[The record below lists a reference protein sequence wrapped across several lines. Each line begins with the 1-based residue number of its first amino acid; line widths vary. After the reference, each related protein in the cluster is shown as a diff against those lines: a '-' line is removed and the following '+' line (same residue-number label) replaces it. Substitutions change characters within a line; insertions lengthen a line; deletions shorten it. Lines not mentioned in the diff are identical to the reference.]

1 MAEGSQVADATADAA
16 GETAGTDGGG
26 AETGAGGAE
35 TGAGGAE
42 TGGTET
48 GGAETGGAETGGAD
62 KGQGWLRRLFRYCWR
77 YRGDVLLALGASLAG
92 MAVMALVPLVPKLI
106 IDDVIVRHERSLAP
120 WATLLIVAALVVYV
134 LTYVR
139 RFYGGR
145 LALDVQHALR
155 TDMYASITRLDGRR
169 QDNLSTGQ
177 VIGRGTSDLQLIQGL
192 LFMVPMLIG
201 NILLF
206 LVSLVV
212 MAVLSPLLTVVAL
225 AVAPALWIL
234 ASRSRTRLFPA
245 TWYAQGQAAAVA
257 GVVDGAV
264 TGVRVVKGFG
274 QEAQETDKLREAGR
288 RLFAARLRTV
298 RLNSRYTPA
307 LQAVPALGQVAMLA
321 LGGWMA
327 TRGQISLGTF
337 VAFSTYLAQLVGP
350 VRMLTMVLTIG
361 QQARAGVERVFELID
376 TEPVIHERPD
386 ARELP
391 EDAPATVEFDR
402 VSFGYDPERPV
413 LSEVSLRIEP
423 GETLAVV
430 GASGSGKSTLSM
442 LLPRFYDVSSG
453 AVRIGGHDVR
463 ELTYDSLR
471 GAIGLVPEDSFL
483 FSDTVRA
490 NLAYGLPDASEERI
504 RAAARAAQADG
515 FISALPDGYDTE
527 VGEQGLTL
535 SGGQR
540 QRLALARAILTDPRL
555 LILDD
560 ATSAVDARVE
570 HEIHEA
576 LRGVMA
582 GRTTLLIA
590 HRPSTL
596 ALADRIAVMERG
608 RVVDVGTDAELRAR
622 SALYRNLLTEDA
634 APDVPAVPSA
644 PAVPDVPA
652 VPSAPATPAAP
663 GGDGAAR
670 TAAPAAGNG
679 SRPWAGADGP
689 AHAEPRGGGAHAAGF
704 AGAFGGEA
712 AASGLAEP
720 CLEEEPSADGDR
732 PARGREGCSRPAAGP
747 RARGGDDPAH
757 ASGEAD
763 GDGVASEPWIR
774 PAGDG
779 ADGAVQAGGARPRYG
794 DAPGHA
800 AADAAG
806 PDAGRPSRRG
816 GDGAAPEPWARPDD
830 GEGRCR
836 PHGGDDPDHARAGDG
851 DGAGFAG
858 VSSGGPGARP
868 GGAGAARG
876 RQVTPELWV
885 RPAGD
890 GRKAGAPAVAAVA
903 GPGMAGAL
911 SGMPATPELLAK
923 VAALPPATDTPDID
937 EEAATRAEET
947 YGLRRL
953 LRGFGAPLALAL
965 LLVALDALA
974 GLLLPVL
981 IRHGIDQGV
990 QRLALGAVWTA
1001 SGLALLVVLAQWA
1014 VQVGET
1020 RLTGRTGERVL
1031 YALRVKIF
1039 AQLQRLG
1046 LDYYERE
1053 LTGKIMTRMT
1063 TDVDALSTFL
1073 QTGLVTA
1080 VVSLLTFFGILVAL
1094 LVIDVQLA
1102 LVVFLTL
1109 PPLIIGTVLFRR
1121 RSVKAYQLAR
1131 ERVSVVNADLQES
1144 VAGLRIVQAFRRER
1158 SGRERFAARSDAYRQ
1173 ARLRGQR
1180 LISVYFPFVQL
1191 LSSVASALVLIVG
1204 AGRVGDGTLTT
1215 GALVAYL
1222 LYIDLFFAPVQQLSQ
1237 VFDGYQQATVS
1248 LGRIQELL
1256 REPTTTPVADAPREV
1271 GAMRGEI
1278 AFEDV
1283 RFRYGDGEEALAGI
1297 SLTIPAGQTVAF
1309 VGETGAGKSTL
1320 VKLVARFYDPTGG
1333 AVRVDGADL
1342 RELDLTEYRGHLGVV
1357 PQEPYLFAGTVR
1369 DAIAYGRPDASDA
1382 EVEAAARAVG
1392 AHEMVA
1398 SLDGGYL
1405 HEVAERG
1412 RNLSAGQRQLIA
1424 LARAELVDPDILL
1437 LDEATAALDLATE
1450 ALVNQ
1455 ATDRLTGRRTTLVV
1469 AHRLTTAA
1477 RADRVVVL
1485 DHGRVV
1491 EDGTHEE
1498 LVARDGRYATLWRT
1512 FMGETAPAVA

>member
-1 MAEGSQVADATADAA
+1 M
-16 GETAGTDGGG
+16 
-26 AETGAGGAE
+26 
-35 TGAGGAE
+35 
-42 TGGTET
+42 
-48 GGAETGGAETGGAD
+48 
-62 KGQGWLRRLFRYCWR
+62 R
-77 YRGDVLLALGASLAG
+77 YRRNVLLALGASLAG
-92 MAVMALVPLVPKLI
+92 MGVMALVPLVTKLI
-106 IDDVIVRHERSLAP
+106 IDEVIVRHDRALAP
-120 WATLLIVAALVVYV
+120 WAVLLIVAALVVYA

-145 LALDVQHALR
+145 LALDVQHDLR
-155 TDMYASITRLDGRR
+155 TQMYASLVRLDGRR
-169 QDNLSTGQ
+169 QDELSTGQ
-177 VIGRGTSDLQLIQGL
+177 IVGRATSDLQLIQGL
-192 LFMVPMLIG
+192 LFMVPMMIG
-201 NILLF
+201 NVLLF

-225 AVAPALWIL
+225 AVAPALWVL
-234 ASRSRTRLFPA
+234 ASRSRIRLFPA

-274 QEAQETDKLREAGR
+274 QEGQETGKLREVGR
-288 RLFAARLRTV
+288 GLFAARLRTV
-298 RLNSRYTPA
+298 RLNARYTPA

-327 TRGQISLGTF
+327 TRGQITLGTF

-350 VRMLTMVLTIG
+350 VRMLTMMLTVG
-361 QQARAGVERVFELID
+361 QQARAGVERVYELID
-376 TEPVIHERPD
+376 TEPVIQERPD

-391 EDAPATVEFDR
+391 ADAPATVEFEH
-402 VSFGYDPERPV
+402 VTFGYDPDRPV
-413 LSEVSLRIEP
+413 LSDVSLRIEP
-423 GETLAVV
+423 GETVAVV

-442 LLPRFYDVSSG
+442 LLPRFYDVTDG

-463 ELTYDSLR
+463 ELTYESLR
-471 GAIGLVPEDSFL
+471 AAIGLVPEDSFL

-490 NLAYGLPDASEERI
+490 NLAYGLPDDEQI

-540 QRLALARAILTDPRL
+540 QRMALARAILTDPRL
-555 LILDD
+555 LVLDD

-590 HRPSTL
+590 HRLSTL
-596 ALADRIAVMERG
+596 ALADRIAVLDGG
-608 RVVDVGTDAELRAR
+608 RLVDLGTDEELRKR
-622 SALYRNLLTEDA
+622 CELYRRLLTD
-634 APDVPAVPSA
+634 PDELSGITRDPAGRL
-644 PAVPDVPA
+644 AVQ
-652 VPSAPATPAAP
+652 
-663 GGDGAAR
+663 
-670 TAAPAAGNG
+670 
-679 SRPWAGADGP
+679 
-689 AHAEPRGGGAHAAGF
+689 PRGGDDPEHAAPQPTAGY

-712 AASGLAEP
+712 AATGLAEP
-720 CLEEEPSADGDR
+720 CLDGEASANGSGSGSGSGDR
-732 PARGREGCSRPAAGP
+732 PTAQV
-747 RARGGDDPAH
+747 RGGDDPAH
-757 ASGEAD
+757 AA
-763 GDGVASEPWIR
+763 PR
-774 PAGDG
+774 T
-779 ADGAVQAGGARPRYG
+779 AGG
-794 DAPGHA
+794 
-800 AADAAG
+800 
-806 PDAGRPSRRG
+806 
-816 GDGAAPEPWARPDD
+816 
-830 GEGRCR
+830 
-836 PHGGDDPDHARAGDG
+836 
-851 DGAGFAG
+851 
-858 VSSGGPGARP
+858 
-868 GGAGAARG
+868 
-876 RQVTPELWV
+876 VTPELWV
-885 RPAGD
+885 RRDGD
-890 GRKAGAPAVAAVA
+890 GDTAGPEARTATAPPA
-903 GPGMAGAL
+903 PGMAGAL
-911 SGMPATPELLAK
+911 AGMPATPELLAK
-923 VAALPPATDTPDID
+923 VEALPPATDTPEVD
-937 EEAATRAEET
+937 EERAARPEEA
-947 YGLRRL
+947 YGLRQL
-953 LRGFGAPLALAL
+953 LRGFGTSLLFCL
-965 LLVALDALA
+965 LLVTVDAVS

-990 QRLALGAVWTA
+990 QRMALGAVWAA
-1001 SGLALLVVLAQWA
+1001 SGLALVVVLAQWA
-1014 VQVGET
+1014 AQFGAM

-1102 LVVFLTL
+1102 LVVFATL
-1109 PPLIIGTVLFRR
+1109 PPLIIGTFVFRR
-1121 RSVKAYQLAR
+1121 KSVKAYELAR
-1131 ERVSVVNADLQES
+1131 ERVGTVNADLQES
-1144 VAGLRIVQAFRRER
+1144 VAGLRIVQAFRREGV
-1158 SGRERFAARSDAYRQ
+1158 GRERFAGRSDAYRQ
-1173 ARLRGQR
+1173 ARVRGQW

-1191 LSSVASALVLIVG
+1191 LSSTAAALVLIVG
-1204 AGRVGDGTLTT
+1204 SGRVSDGTLTA

-1256 REPTTTPVADAPREV
+1256 REPTTTPAPKNPRAV
-1271 GAMRGEI
+1271 RTVRGEV

-1283 RFRYGDGEEALAGI
+1283 RFRYGGADGAAAEEALSGI
-1297 SLTIPAGQTVAF
+1297 DLTIPAGQTVAF

-1333 AVRVDGADL
+1333 AVRVDGTDL
-1342 RELDLTEYRGHLGVV
+1342 RELDLTAYRNRLGVV
-1357 PQEPYLFAGTVR
+1357 PQEPYLFPGTVR

-1382 EVEAAARAVG
+1382 DVEAAARAVG
-1392 AHEMVA
+1392 AHAMVA

-1405 HEVAERG
+1405 HAVSERG

-1450 ALVNQ
+1450 GLVNQ
-1455 ATDRLTGRRTTLVV
+1455 ATDRLAGRRTTLVV

-1498 LVARDGRYATLWRT
+1498 LVARPDGRYAELWRT
-1512 FMGETAPAVA
+1512 FTGETAPVGA

>member
-1 MAEGSQVADATADAA
+1 M
-16 GETAGTDGGG
+16 
-26 AETGAGGAE
+26 
-35 TGAGGAE
+35 
-42 TGGTET
+42 
-48 GGAETGGAETGGAD
+48 
-62 KGQGWLRRLFRYCWR
+62 FRYCWR

-155 TDMYASITRLDGRR
+155 TDMYAAITRLDGRR

-634 APDVPAVPSA
+634 APDVPAVPPVPSA
-644 PAVPDVPA
+644 PAVP
-652 VPSAPATPAAP
+652 SMPAAP

-679 SRPWAGADGP
+679 SRPWAGADGPAP

-720 CLEEEPSADGDR
+720 CLDGEPSADGDR

-763 GDGVASEPWIR
+763 GDGVASEPWI
-774 PAGDG
+774 
-779 ADGAVQAGGARPRYG
+779 
-794 DAPGHA
+794 
-800 AADAAG
+800 
-806 PDAGRPSRRG
+806 
-816 GDGAAPEPWARPDD
+816 
-830 GEGRCR
+830 
-836 PHGGDDPDHARAGDG
+836 
-851 DGAGFAG
+851 
-858 VSSGGPGARP
+858 
-868 GGAGAARG
+868 GAGAARG

-937 EEAATRAEET
+937 EEAATRAEEA

-965 LLVALDALA
+965 LLVAMDALA

-1020 RLTGRTGERVL
+1020 RMTGRTGERVL

-1158 SGRERFAARSDAYRQ
+1158 SGRERFAARSDAYRR

-1204 AGRVGDGTLTT
+1204 AGRVGDGTLTA

>member
-1 MAEGSQVADATADAA
+1 MFG
-16 GETAGTDGGG
+16 
-26 AETGAGGAE
+26 
-35 TGAGGAE
+35 
-42 TGGTET
+42 
-48 GGAETGGAETGGAD
+48 
-62 KGQGWLRRLFRYCWR
+62 YCWQ
-77 YRGDVLLALGASLAG
+77 YRSDVLLALGASLAG

-106 IDDVIVRHERSLAP
+106 IDDVIVSHDRSLAP

-155 TDMYASITRLDGRR
+155 TEMFAAIARFDGRR
-169 QDNLSTGQ
+169 QDKLSTGQ
-177 VIGRGTSDLQLIQGL
+177 IIGRATSDLQLIQGL
-192 LFMVPMLIG
+192 LFMVPMMIG

-234 ASRSRTRLFPA
+234 ASRSRVRLFPA
-245 TWYAQGQAAAVA
+245 TWYAQAQAAAVA

-274 QEAQETDKLREAGR
+274 QEAQETDKLREVGR

-298 RLNSRYTPA
+298 RLNARYTPA

-327 TRGQISLGTF
+327 TRGQITLGTF

-350 VRMLTMVLTIG
+350 VRMLTMLLTIG

-376 TEPVIHERPD
+376 TEPVIDERPD

-442 LLPRFYDVSSG
+442 LLPRFYDVASG

-471 GAIGLVPEDSFL
+471 RAVGLVPEDSFL

-555 LILDD
+555 LVLDD

-596 ALADRIAVMERG
+596 ALADRIAVMDRG
-608 RVVDVGTDAELRAR
+608 RVVDVGTDEELRAR
-622 SALYRNLLTEDA
+622 SELYRRLLTDDAED
-634 APDVPAVPSA
+634 V
-644 PAVPDVPA
+644 
-652 VPSAPATPAAP
+652 AAP
-663 GGDGAAR
+663 GGGPAGHAAVPP
-670 TAAPAAGNG
+670 TGNG
-679 SRPWAGADGP
+679 HRPSAGADGP
-689 AHAEPRGGGAHAAGF
+689 APDHAEPRGGGATHSAGF
-704 AGAFGGEA
+704 AAAFGGEA
-712 AASGLAEP
+712 AVTGLAEP
-720 CLEEEPSADGDR
+720 CLDGEPSTDGDR
-732 PARGREGCSRPAAGP
+732 PAEGRAEPRGAAADP
-747 RARGGDDPAH
+747 SARLWPRGGDDPAH
-757 ASGEAD
+757 AVGET
-763 GDGVASEPWIR
+763 
-774 PAGDG
+774 
-779 ADGAVQAGGARPRYG
+779 
-794 DAPGHA
+794 
-800 AADAAG
+800 
-806 PDAGRPSRRG
+806 RRG
-816 GDGAAPEPWARPDD
+816 GLTPEPWAPSAAD
-830 GEGRCR
+830 GSGDAGAAATERVRGRS
-836 PHGGDDPDHARAGDG
+836 HGGDDPDHACAGDRAGATG
-851 DGAGFAG
+851 FAGASGGEPGAEGPSEPCPARGARPDGAGAG
-858 VSSGGPGARP
+858 REL
-868 GGAGAARG
+868 R
-876 RQVTPELWV
+876 VTPELWV
-885 RPAGD
+885 RPDGD
-890 GRKAGAPAVAAVA
+890 GRKGDTAAGAGPGAGAVA
-903 GPGMAGAL
+903 GPGLAGAL

-937 EEAATRAEET
+937 EERAARPEEA

-953 LRGFGAPLALAL
+953 LRGFGAPLLVALAL
-965 LLVALDALA
+965 VAVDAIA

-990 QRLALGAVWTA
+990 QRLSLGAVWAA

-1014 VQVGET
+1014 AQIGET
-1020 RLTGRTGERVL
+1020 RMTGRTGERVL

-1094 LVIDVQLA
+1094 LIIDVELA

-1109 PPLIIGTVLFRR
+1109 PPLIIGTVVFRR
-1121 RSVKAYQLAR
+1121 RSVKAYELAR

-1180 LISVYFPFVQL
+1180 LISLYFPFVQL

-1204 AGRVGDGTLTT
+1204 AGRVGDGTLTA

-1256 REPTTTPVADAPREV
+1256 REPTTTPVAEAPREV
-1271 GAMRGEI
+1271 RAMRGEI
-1278 AFEDV
+1278 VFDDV
-1283 RFRYGDGEEALAGI
+1283 RFRYGGGDGDGEEALAGI

-1320 VKLVARFYDPTGG
+1320 VKLVARFYDPTRG
-1333 AVRVDGADL
+1333 AVRVDGVDL
-1342 RELDLTEYRGHLGVV
+1342 RELDLTGYRGHLGVV

-1369 DAIAYGRPDASDA
+1369 DAIAYGRPGASDA

-1392 AHEMVA
+1392 AHAMVA

-1405 HEVAERG
+1405 HQVSERG

-1424 LARAELVDPDILL
+1424 LARAELVNPDILL

-1498 LVARDGRYATLWRT
+1498 LVARDGRYAALWRT
-1512 FMGETAPAVA
+1512 FLGETAPATV